1 MIKLVGFKPEK
12 LTANRHYI
20 FWILIAI
27 FINIRRSKNTGNHSN
42 SFWRS
47 TGCAQVSAVRSQG
60 NLALQCAFTG
70 PETSVC
76 QAEQVCWVM
85 KIYVCLLV
93 LFSVVV
99 ALLLRLLD
107 LSWPLSLIGGLL
119 AFSGSTILLLG
130 FSVQRLL
137 SDQGEKAG
145 SKNFFSLILK
155 GKSSKTE

>member
-1 MIKLVGFKPEK
+1 
-12 LTANRHYI
+12 
-20 FWILIAI
+20 
-27 FINIRRSKNTGNHSN
+27 
-42 SFWRS
+42 
-47 TGCAQVSAVRSQG
+47 
-60 NLALQCAFTG
+60 
-70 PETSVC
+70 
-76 QAEQVCWVM
+76 M
-85 KIYVCLLV
+85 KIYLCLLV
-93 LFSVVV
+93 LLSVIV